1 MGNINS
7 FFNKLFKG
15 KAKYQILILGLAN
28 AGKTSL
34 LYRLFFNKKIREGD
48 LDCSDHRV

>member
-7 FFNKLFKG
+7 FFSRVFGSTKKF
-15 KAKYQILILGLAN
+15 QILILGLAN

-34 LYRLFFNKKIREGD
+34 LYRLKLGKDI
-48 LDCSDHRV
+48 